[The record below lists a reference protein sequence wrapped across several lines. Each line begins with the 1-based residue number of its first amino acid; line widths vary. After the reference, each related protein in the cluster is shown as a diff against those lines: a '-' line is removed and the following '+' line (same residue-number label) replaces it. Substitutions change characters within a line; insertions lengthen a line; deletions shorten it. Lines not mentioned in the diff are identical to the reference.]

1 MSQRTRTRTV
11 AARRLTR
18 CERGAD
24 CPFKHE
30 HQHTSEYSHE
40 DAPKPKPKLAVGK
53 GRKLGGGKT
62 PVVGDQ
68 RRQVVAD
75 AVVKRL
81 KLSTSTS
88 TIDLTKD

>member
-24 CPFKHE
+24 CPFRHE

-40 DAPKPKPKLAVGK
+40 DAPKPKPKLPVGK
-53 GRKLGGGKT
+53 GRKLGGGRT
-62 PVVGDQ
+62 PAVGDQ
-68 RRQVVAD
+68 RQVVAD

-81 KLSTSTS
+81 KLSTTTS